1 MKISIVFLVL
11 ALGFIG
17 SALYLATDT
26 RANIA
31 PAPPKDTHRAKQGG
45 AGDFRGAEKVD
56 NTSAGDA
63 TSDDDIAQQ
72 LKNLEHELQGDTT
85 RAEQFSIENAMT
97 NQEFALTP
105 LQKQVR
111 DSPAI
116 ARIKSVQ
123 VAQGFV
129 VLDAGLDQNLREG
142 INLAVRRDD
151 YHIIAKL
158 IVGSAV
164 EPSESIANIAPNTI
178 PTGVELRPGD
188 AIIPWANIVALKK

>member
-31 PAPPKDTHRAKQGG
+31 PAPPKDTHRSKQGG

-63 TSDDDIAQQ
+63 TSDDDIARQ
-72 LKNLEHELQGDTT
+72 LENLERELQGEATP
-85 RAEQFSIENAMT
+85 AEQFSIENAMT

-111 DSPAI
+111 DTPPV
-116 ARIKSVQ
+116 ARIKNVL
-123 VAQGFV
+123 VEEGFV

-142 INLAVRRDD
+142 MNLAVRRE
-151 YHIIAKL
+151 YYIIAKL

-164 EPSESIANIAPNTI
+164 DPSESIANIAPNTI

-188 AIIPWANIVALKK
+188 AIIPWADIVALKKP